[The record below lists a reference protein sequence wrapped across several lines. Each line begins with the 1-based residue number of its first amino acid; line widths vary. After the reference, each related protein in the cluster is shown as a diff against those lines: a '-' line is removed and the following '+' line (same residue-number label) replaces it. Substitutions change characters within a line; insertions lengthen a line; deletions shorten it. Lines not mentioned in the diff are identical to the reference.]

1 MQYDPN
7 SPIWL
12 QVMTVLETD
21 IVTGKRPP
29 GDKLPGGGDLAIAF
43 SINPNTAVRVYQEL
57 EKQGLCETR
66 RGLGTFVTEDAE
78 RIAALRKELALRAV
92 RQFGEKLLAALGAQG
107 ILVKIHIVRINLNR
121 GAAMGALI
129 FNAALKRLVFS
140 VLCQVLIVIIVFFS

>member
-12 QVMTVLETD
+12 QGMTVLETD

-29 GDKLPGGGDLAIAF
+29 GDKLPGGRDLAIAF

-92 RQFGEKLLAALGAQG
+92 RQFSDRMRLLGISREGA
-107 ILVKIHIVRINLNR
+107 VT
-121 GAAMGALI
+121 LI
-129 FNAALKRLVFS
+129 RE
-140 VLCQVLIVIIVFFS
+140 QEE

>member
-29 GDKLPGGGDLAIAF
+29 GDKLPGGRDLAIAF

-92 RQFGEKLLAALGAQG
+92 RQFADRMRLLG
-107 ILVKIHIVRINLNR
+107 ISRESAVT
-121 GAAMGALI
+121 LI
-129 FNAALKRLVFS
+129 RE
-140 VLCQVLIVIIVFFS
+140 QEE